1 MNLMKYIVEIVCQHV
16 ETRIIN
22 AKSKSDAMKKAE
34 RKEYEDVIDWH
45 IDGNVFV
52 QNIKKAN

>member
-1 MNLMKYIVEIVCQHV
+1 MKYIVEIVCQHV